1 MGWVNTVRSLKQI
14 EGGCQWHL
22 CISMLTFELTAHMLI
37 YIVRGHIC
45 CPLIHDSLLP
55 SFLPHPHP
63 CTPGRVCSQAGVAF
77 VVIKMITINFDEIK
91 TSILDCNKKVLITNR
106 VRKECKYRLF

>member
-1 MGWVNTVRSLKQI
+1 
-14 EGGCQWHL
+14 
-22 CISMLTFELTAHMLI
+22 MLTSELTAHMLI

-55 SFLPHPHP
+55 LFPPPPPPLY
-63 CTPGRVCSQAGVAF
+63 SQESLLAGWGSL
-77 VVIKMITINFDEIK
+77 VVITMIAINFDEIK